1 MSQVSL
7 PNWWPIAA
15 ILLALVA
22 FAGLYI
28 FIKIEKLL
36 FKLAGGFV
44 MLLVLAGA
52 AWWFFLRH

>member
-36 FKLAGGFV
+36 FKLAGGFIA
-44 MLLVLAGA
+44 LLVLAGA
-52 AWWFFLRH
+52 VWWFFLRR